1 VLAEALIANEPL
13 PVRFEGVTPDT
24 VSHVALLVG
33 AVHVMLD
40 VTVMVALPPAG
51 NALHVADD
59 NSSTTGAC
67 VTVIVRVSPPP
78 VTVTVAVLGSVPV
91 LYAVAVMTNEPL
103 LVWLVGLTLDTVS
116 HVSLLA
122 GMLHV
127 RLDVT
132 VIVLLPPAGGV
143 AHVAGD
149 NVSTAAACVTLIV
162 WVLPPPATVIVAVR
176 EAVPVL
182 EGAVIINEPLPVRS
196 AGVISEMVSHP

>member
-1 VLAEALIANEPL
+1 MAVIINEPL
-13 PVRFEGVTPDT
+13 LVLLAGMTLDT
-24 VSHVALLVG
+24 VNHVALLVG

-78 VTVTVAVLGSVPV
+78 VTVTVPVLGSVPV
-91 LYAVAVMTNEPL
+91 LYAVAVITNDPL
-103 LVWLVGLTLDTVS
+103 LVWLVGVTFDTVS
-116 HVSLLA
+116 HSRSLV

-132 VIVLLPPAGGV
+132 VMVLLLPPTGGAV
-143 AHVAGD
+143 HVVGD
-149 NVSTAAACVTLIV
+149 NFNAAGACVTLTARV
-162 WVLPPPATVIVAVR
+162 SPPPLTVTVAVR
-176 EAVPVL
+176 ESVPVL
-182 EGAVIINEPLPVRS
+182 EVAVITNEPVPVQLV
-196 AGVISEMVSHP
+196 GMTSEMVSHS